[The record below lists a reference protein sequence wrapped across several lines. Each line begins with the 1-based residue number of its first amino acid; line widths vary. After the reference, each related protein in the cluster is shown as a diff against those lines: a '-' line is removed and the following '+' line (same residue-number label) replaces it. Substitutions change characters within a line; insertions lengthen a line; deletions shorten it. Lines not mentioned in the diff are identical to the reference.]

1 MSRGESFD
9 LTLAKACAKAFAT
22 ACEVGCVV
30 SDATGEVKYE
40 SGLGCASCGLCRAAG
55 RRPDDCVQAHIYG
68 MTEAARFGGKY
79 IYLCPMGLTCFV
91 SPILGDRAI
100 EAKLTVGPFVMVER
114 QDYIDCDL
122 EEQMGL
128 AGEPLEQV
136 VEALAPIPYIPT
148 EKVTEMSTLL
158 FMAVSFMNNVSDA
171 NRMLETQGSDA
182 IQGQITA
189 YIQQLKN
196 DSEPEPY
203 PFETEQALLRAV
215 RQSNRGEA
223 NRLLNELLGHVL
235 FFSGGDLSQ
244 IKTRI
249 YELLV
254 LISRTAIE
262 AGASPEQTLHANN
275 RYFLDISAIRDFD
288 ALCQWMMQVTNT
300 LMDSIFDFTGVR
312 HANVIHRSV
321 QYINAH
327 YAEKITLEEMARRVY
342 LSPAYFSR
350 VFKEETGEAFTAY
363 LNRVRIDRSKELLRH
378 KSIRLTDIALLVG
391 FEDQSYYS
399 KVFKKLEGITP
410 LRYRESERR

>member
-100 EAKLTVGPFVMVER
+100 EAKLTVGPFLMVER
-114 QDYIDCDL
+114 QDYISCDL

-128 AGEPLEQV
+128 TGETLEQV
-136 VEALAPIPYIPT
+136 VEALTPIPYIPT

-196 DSEPEPY
+196 DTEPEPY
-203 PFETEQALLRAV
+203 PFETERALLRAV
-215 RQSNRGEA
+215 RQTNRGEA
-223 NRLLNELLGHVL
+223 HRLLNELLGHVL

-254 LISRTAIE
+254 LVSRTAIE
-262 AGASPEQTLHANN
+262 AGANPEQTLLANN
-275 RYFLDISAIRDFD
+275 RYFLDISGIRDFD
-288 ALCQWMMQVTNT
+288 ALCQWMAQVTNT

-312 HANVIHRSV
+312 HANVIHQSV

-342 LSPAYFSR
+342 LSPPYFSR

-363 LNRVRIDRSKELLRH
+363 LNRIRIDRSKELLRH
-378 KSIRLTDIALLVG
+378 KSIRLADIALLVG

-410 LRYRESERR
+410 LRFRESEGR

>member
-9 LTLAKACAKAFAT
+9 LKLARTCAKAFAA
-22 ACEVGCVV
+22 ACGVGCVV
-30 SDATGEVKYE
+30 SDASGAVKYE
-40 SGLGCASCGLCRAAG
+40 SGCGCASCGVCRAAG
-55 RRPDDCVQAHIYG
+55 RKPDDCVRAHIYG

-91 SPILGDRAI
+91 SPILGDGDI
-100 EAKLTVGPFVMVER
+100 EAKITVGPFLMVER
-114 QDYIDCDL
+114 QDYIACDL
-122 EEQMGL
+122 EEQLGL
-128 AGEPLEQV
+128 AGQDLERV
-136 VEALAPIPYIPT
+136 TAALEPIPYIPT

-196 DSEPEPY
+196 DGVSEPY
-203 PFETEQALLRAV
+203 PLETEKALLRAV
-215 RQSNRGEA
+215 RQANRGEA
-223 NRLLNELLGHVL
+223 HRLLNELLGHVL
-235 FFSGGDLSQ
+235 FSSGGDLSQ
-244 IKTRI
+244 IKSRI

-254 LISRTAIE
+254 LVSRAAIE
-262 AGASPEQTLHANN
+262 GGADPEQTLLANN
-275 RYFLDISAIRDFD
+275 RYFVDISAIRDFD
-288 ALCQWMMQVTNT
+288 ALCQWMAHVTNT

-312 HANVIHRSV
+312 HANVIHQSV
-321 QYINAH
+321 QYIHAH

-410 LRYRESERR
+410 LRFRESEGR

>member
-100 EAKLTVGPFVMVER
+100 EAKLTVGPFLMVER
-114 QDYIDCDL
+114 QDYISCDL

-128 AGEPLEQV
+128 TGETLEQV

-196 DSEPEPY
+196 DTEPEPY
-203 PFETEQALLRAV
+203 PFETERALLRAV
-215 RQSNRGEA
+215 RQTNRGEA
-223 NRLLNELLGHVL
+223 HRLLNELLGHVL

-254 LISRTAIE
+254 LVSRTAIE
-262 AGASPEQTLHANN
+262 AGANPEQTLLANN
-275 RYFLDISAIRDFD
+275 RYFLDISGIRDFD
-288 ALCQWMMQVTNT
+288 ALCQWMAQVTNT

-312 HANVIHRSV
+312 HANVIHQSV

-342 LSPAYFSR
+342 LSPPYFSR

-363 LNRVRIDRSKELLRH
+363 LNRIRIDRSKELLRH
-378 KSIRLTDIALLVG
+378 KSIRLADIALLVG

-410 LRYRESERR
+410 LRFRESEGR

>member
-1 MSRGESFD
+1 M
-9 LTLAKACAKAFAT
+9 
-22 ACEVGCVV
+22 
-30 SDATGEVKYE
+30 
-40 SGLGCASCGLCRAAG
+40 
-55 RRPDDCVQAHIYG
+55 
-68 MTEAARFGGKY
+68 
-79 IYLCPMGLTCFV
+79 
-91 SPILGDRAI
+91 
-100 EAKLTVGPFVMVER
+100 
-114 QDYIDCDL
+114 
-122 EEQMGL
+122 
-128 AGEPLEQV
+128 
-136 VEALAPIPYIPT
+136 
-148 EKVTEMSTLL
+148 
-158 FMAVSFMNNVSDA
+158 
-171 NRMLETQGSDA
+171 
-182 IQGQITA
+182 
-189 YIQQLKN
+189 
-196 DSEPEPY
+196 
-203 PFETEQALLRAV
+203 

-262 AGASPEQTLHANN
+262 AGASPEQTLQANN

-312 HANVIHRSV
+312 HANVIHQSV